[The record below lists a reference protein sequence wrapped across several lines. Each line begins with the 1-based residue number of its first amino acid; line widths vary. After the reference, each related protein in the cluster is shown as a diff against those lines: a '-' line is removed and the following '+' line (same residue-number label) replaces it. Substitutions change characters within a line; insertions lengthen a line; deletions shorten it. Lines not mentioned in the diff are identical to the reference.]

1 MPNWFQKLTK
11 RGEAPASAIATV
23 EAPDWAAKAA
33 FEPVPEFTT
42 RLAVESPGAPG
53 MAGAEA
59 LYRKWADKW
68 QEF

>member
-1 MPNWFQKLTK
+1 MPNWLPKLTK
-11 RGEAPASAIATV
+11 RREVAGSVTTAAT
-23 EAPDWAAKAA
+23 PQWTPKAT
-33 FEPVPEFTT
+33 FEPAPEFST
-42 RLAVESPGAPG
+42 RLAVESPGGPG